1 MPFDQGAQQVECARA
16 DRHRSGFAALAY
28 AEQAATAPVEQEIA
42 EQESFRCRIGRVR
55 SSPVKAVSPS
65 IEAFRDFPPAQR
77 ACLQDHAGRLSAALP
92 IIDETEFRVLRC
104 LAWVATI
111 SVWKHEIE
119 FGCEQV
125 NHGFEVAD

>member
-55 SSPVKAVSPS
+55 SSPVKAVSPRAS
-65 IEAFRDFPPAQR
+65 RTTPAGCPQH
-77 ACLQDHAGRLSAALP
+77 CRL
-92 IIDETEFRVLRC
+92 
-104 LAWVATI
+104 
-111 SVWKHEIE
+111 
-119 FGCEQV
+119 
-125 NHGFEVAD
+125 